1 MDKINIDKN
10 NIYSP
15 DGVIII
21 DNNSKIIAF
30 NEAARRITGYKED
43 DVSLKN
49 YSFLFERTESDKQ
62 YIDKALTEG
71 KSYSNL
77 TLNLTCSNNHTLN
90 VFTSI
95 TPIRRSS
102 DKIISVA
109 FLIRD
114 ANEMIK
120 LSESLQD

>member
-1 MDKINIDKN
+1 MDKN

-49 YSFLFERTESDKQ
+49 YSFLFERTDSARNRPKNA
-62 YIDKALTEG
+62 IDRK
-71 KSYSNL
+71 
-77 TLNLTCSNNHTLN
+77 
-90 VFTSI
+90 
-95 TPIRRSS
+95 
-102 DKIISVA
+102 
-109 FLIRD
+109 
-114 ANEMIK
+114 
-120 LSESLQD
+120 